1 MKCATS
7 LKNSFAYC
15 ADTNAERFT
24 TNVFVFFCNLK
35 RKLGFVSNGWL
46 LYSIDINILF
56 FVLIPS
62 NSELLPKLPTD
73 GKFCGMLLVSAYRV
87 IRRDVPLFFNI

>member
-1 MKCATS
+1 M
-7 LKNSFAYC
+7 
-15 ADTNAERFT
+15 
-24 TNVFVFFCNLK
+24 
-35 RKLGFVSNGWL
+35 
-46 LYSIDINILF
+46 NILF